1 MGVAQNLSQRDQALT
16 KLRRHG
22 MLRLGELAAAG
33 ITAATIA
40 RMESDGAVVR
50 LARGLY
56 QLPDAPVDTH
66 HTLAQV
72 SKLVPKGIICLGSA
86 LAFHELTDHVPA
98 RVWVAIGV
106 NDWKPKIQAP
116 AMRFARYPK
125 AQLAQGVRV
134 HVIDGVK
141 VPVFGIAKTL
151 ADLFRYRRITGINL
165 AVEGLREAL
174 RQRKAKPA
182 EIAKAAAAGGVWKII
197 EPYLMALTADG

>member
-1 MGVAQNLSQRDQALT
+1 MGDSQNLSQRAHALA
-16 KLRRHG
+16 KLQRHG
-22 MLRLGELAAAG
+22 MMRLAEFGAVG

-66 HTLAQV
+66 HTLAQA
-72 SKLVPKGIICLGSA
+72 SKLVPKGVICLGSA

-98 RVWVAIGV
+98 RVWMAIGQM
-106 NDWKPKIQAP
+106 DWQPQIQTP
-116 AMRFARYPK
+116 AMRFARFPA
-125 AQLAQGVRV
+125 AQLALGVRS

-141 VPVFGIAKTL
+141 VPVFGIAKTI

-182 EIAKAAAAGGVWKII
+182 EIAKTAAAAGVWKVM
-197 EPYLMALTADG
+197 EPYMIALTLNG

>member
-106 NDWKPKIQAP
+106 SDWKPKIQAP
-116 AMRFARYPK
+116 PMRFARYPA
-125 AQLAQGVRV
+125 AQLARDVRV

>member
-66 HTLAQV
+66 YTLAQV

-106 NDWKPKIQAP
+106 SDWKPKIQAP
-116 AMRFARYPK
+116 AMRFARYPA
-125 AQLAQGVRV
+125 AQLARDVRV

-141 VPVFGIAKTL
+141 VPVFGVAKTL